1 MFLLL
6 LLRFFKAVRHC
17 RICQLRSSNRDCVA
31 SKAFFT
37 KISSPLF
44 SFSRPTF
51 HDLPTL
57 SSLSYSFFNTIATE
71 STTVSLRFFFSS
83 LFLFFSFLFFR
94 DAALEKFASK
104 TGRNINTRGILF
116 VLYARLQSKSSQPCL
131 LSVVSSFF
139 FLFYLLFILPRSYS
153 RLETAIII
161 ALLC

>member
-1 MFLLL
+1 MIALHRRLFLQ
-6 LLRFFKAVRHC
+6 KYH
-17 RICQLRSSNRDCVA
+17 
-31 SKAFFT
+31 
-37 KISSPLF
+37 PLF
-44 SFSRPTF
+44 SPFRAPLSTIFLPFHLYLILFLIQLRQSRLLF
-51 HDLPTL
+51 R
-57 SSLSYSFFNTIATE
+57 FG
-71 STTVSLRFFFSS
+71 FFF
-83 LFLFFSFLFFR
+83 LLCFFSFLFFR

-139 FLFYLLFILPRSYS
+139 FLFCLLFILPRSYS

>member
-1 MFLLL
+1 MIALHRRLFLQKYHPPFSPFRAPLSTIFL
-6 LLRFFKAVRHC
+6 PFHLYLILFL
-17 RICQLRSSNRDCVA
+17 IQLRQSRL
-31 SKAFFT
+31 
-37 KISSPLF
+37 LF
-44 SFSRPTF
+44 RW
-51 HDLPTL
+51 
-57 SSLSYSFFNTIATE
+57 
-71 STTVSLRFFFSS
+71 FFFSS

-139 FLFYLLFILPRSYS
+139 FLFCLLFILPRSYS

>member
-1 MFLLL
+1 MIALHRRL
-6 LLRFFKAVRHC
+6 
-17 RICQLRSSNRDCVA
+17 
-31 SKAFFT
+31 FFT

-57 SSLSYSFFNTIATE
+57 SSLFYSFLIQ
-71 STTVSLRFFFSS
+71 LRQSRLLFRFGFFF
-83 LFLFFSFLFFR
+83 LLCFFSFLFFR

-139 FLFYLLFILPRSYS
+139 FLFCLLFILPRSYS

>member
-1 MFLLL
+1 MIALHRRLFLQ
-6 LLRFFKAVRHC
+6 KYH
-17 RICQLRSSNRDCVA
+17 
-31 SKAFFT
+31 
-37 KISSPLF
+37 PLF
-44 SFSRPTF
+44 SPFRAPLSTIFLPFHLYFLIQLRQSRLLF
-51 HDLPTL
+51 R
-57 SSLSYSFFNTIATE
+57 FG
-71 STTVSLRFFFSS
+71 FFF
-83 LFLFFSFLFFR
+83 LLCFFSFLFFR

-139 FLFYLLFILPRSYS
+139 FLFCLLFILPRSYS

>member
-1 MFLLL
+1 MIALHRRLFLQKYHPPFSPFRAPLSTIFLPFHLYLILFLIQLRQSRLLFRFGFFFLL
-6 LLRFFKAVRHC
+6 C
-17 RICQLRSSNRDCVA
+17 
-31 SKAFFT
+31 
-37 KISSPLF
+37 
-44 SFSRPTF
+44 
-51 HDLPTL
+51 
-57 SSLSYSFFNTIATE
+57 
-71 STTVSLRFFFSS
+71 
-83 LFLFFSFLFFR
+83 FFSFLFFR

-139 FLFYLLFILPRSYS
+139 FLFCLLFILPRSYS